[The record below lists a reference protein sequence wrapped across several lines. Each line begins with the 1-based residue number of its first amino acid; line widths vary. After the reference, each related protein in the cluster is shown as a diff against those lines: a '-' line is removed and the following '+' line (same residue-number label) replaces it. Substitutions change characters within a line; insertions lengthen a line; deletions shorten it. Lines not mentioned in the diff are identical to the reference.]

1 MRHENTVFHSLLKA
15 VPRGRFETIV
25 KRASGDYRVRRLPCW
40 SQFVAMI
47 YARLSGAR
55 SLRDLEAALSSHGA
69 RLYHLGVDR
78 AVRRST
84 LSDANGGRPAALFAE
99 VFALL
104 LDRLQGRLQGRLRG
118 RLGGEAGAVVRLIDA
133 TCPPLSHT
141 LHGWARFT
149 DTSASAK
156 VRVVY
161 DPTAEPP
168 TYFSITPGRVNDIT
182 AAKAMPIEAG
192 APYVFDKG
200 YTDFAWWAELNARGC
215 RFVTRLKANS
225 AHQELSH
232 RPAAEPNIVRDTL
245 IRLTHRVAR
254 PRVNPYQDTPRE
266 VVVRRDGAN
275 TLRLVTND
283 LDAPASE
290 IAQLYKTRWQ
300 IELFFKWIKQNLK
313 IRKFLGTSQN
323 AVKIQIITAMIAY
336 LLIRLAQ
343 EAWPTTRGPQHLA
356 RLIRANPMHRKS
368 IPELLEPPPRPAKPP
383 ADPQI
388 SMDLAHVHA

>member
-1 MRHENTVFHSLLKA
+1 MRHENTVFHGLLKA
-15 VPRGRFETIV
+15 VPRGRFEAIV

-47 YARLSGAR
+47 YAQLSGAR

-69 RLYHLGVDR
+69 RLYHLGVGQ
-78 AVRRST
+78 AVKRST
-84 LSDANGGRPAALFAE
+84 LSDANSGRPAALFAE

-104 LDRLQGRLQGRLRG
+104 LDRLQGRLRGRLRG
-118 RLGGEAGAVVRLIDA
+118 RLGGEAGEVVRLIDA
-133 TCPPLSHT
+133 TCLPLSHT

-156 VRVVY
+156 VHVVY
-161 DPTAEPP
+161 DPTAALP

-192 APYVFDKG
+192 ATYVFDKG
-200 YTDFAWWAELNARGC
+200 YTDFAWWAELNTRGC

-232 RPAAEPNIVRDTL
+232 RPAAEPNIVSDTL

-254 PRVNPYQDTPRE
+254 PRVNPYQDTLRE

-313 IRKFLGTSQN
+313 IRTFLGTSQN
-323 AVKIQIITAMIAY
+323 AVKIQIITAIIAY

-343 EAWPTTRGPQHLA
+343 EAWPTTRGLQHLA
-356 RLIRANPMHRKS
+356 RLIRANLMHRKS

-383 ADPQI
+383 ANPQI